1 MALLKD
7 GSTSASTLFGTILCA
22 SYPCARP
29 TNERWLA
36 MADDC
41 DIAGHQEWDDASSR
55 PVDTVGKLKTVRA
68 MLMLS
73 QADLV
78 RLLGVPVATIQN
90 WEQRRTEPEAMA
102 RRLIDLIFD
111 DPQGMRERLQRL
123 KAA

>member
-1 MALLKD
+1 
-7 GSTSASTLFGTILCA
+7 
-22 SYPCARP
+22 
-29 TNERWLA
+29 
-36 MADDC
+36 MADDF
-41 DIAGHQEWDDASSR
+41 DIADNQEWDDANSR

-73 QADLV
+73 QADLA

-111 DPQGMRERLQRL
+111 DPHGMRERLQRL